1 MQSAIRS
8 ISSEQQLTS
17 EFFGRMWETSKF
29 LTTAS
34 LIHFF
39 LIIVALVG
47 LLVDPQTVLN
57 EPAWI
62 KPLKFSMS
70 IAVYC
75 ATIAWMLSYIKKP
88 RWLIKTIAVGTGIF
102 LTGESAL
109 IIMQAVRGVRSHFNF
124 TTQFDAIV
132 FGLMGTFI
140 MLLWVLNLALVI
152 LLLFQR
158 FERPLFKWSL
168 MWGLVIAMVG
178 GFMAYDM
185 TEQLTPAQQAIVD
198 AGESSRFEG
207 GHTIGSEDG
216 GPGLPF
222 LGWSTTHGDLRVA
235 HFIGLHALQI
245 IPLLGLAIERV
256 YRRRLAENQRL
267 ILLFL
272 AGIGYL
278 GVVTTTYQQ
287 AIRGYSIV
295 SLDDLTVVLSA
306 ILLLVVG
313 GGWLAVL
320 RFSRSYRAEKA

>member
-1 MQSAIRS
+1 MQSTIRS
-8 ISSEQQLTS
+8 ISSKQPQTS

-29 LTTAS
+29 LTAAS

-39 LIIVALVG
+39 LIGVTLVG

-75 ATIAWMLSYIKKP
+75 ATIAWMLSYIEKP

-109 IIMQAVRGVRSHFNF
+109 IILQAARGVRSHFNF
-124 TTQFDAIV
+124 STEFDSIV

-140 MLLWVLNLALVI
+140 MLLWVLNLVLVI
-152 LLLFQR
+152 LLLLQR

-185 TEQLTPAQQAIVD
+185 TEQLTPDQQEIID
-198 AGESSRFEG
+198 SGETSAFQG
-207 GHTIGSEDG
+207 GHTVGAEDG
-216 GPGLPF
+216 GPGLPL

-245 IPLLGLAIERV
+245 IPLIGLAIENV

-272 AGIGYL
+272 AGAGYL
-278 GVVTTTYQQ
+278 GLVTTTYQQ

-295 SLDDLTVVLSA
+295 SFDDLTVVLSA
-306 ILLLVVG
+306 ILLIVVVG
-313 GGWLAVL
+313 GWMAVL
-320 RFSRSYRAEKA
+320 RFGQSYRAEWA